1 MSKSIAKNAIYKLL
15 LNIFNIIVPLL
26 VGSYVLRVLQDI
38 EMGKVNYAQSVY
50 QYFYIFATFGVYQ
63 YGLREI
69 SRVKDDKEKLS
80 KVFTNIFLITL
91 ITNLVIGIIYIVFMN
106 TIFLQNSI
114 HTMAI
119 IMTMNFLSNIFYVE
133 WAAEGLEYF
142 DFITIKTIIVQ
153 SIYSILVIIMVKSS
167 SDANIYVALMAVAL
181 FVNYVISFIYVKRK
195 ISFNFKYINIKNHIK
210 PMVLVV
216 ILSNANIL
224 YTNLDKL
231 MLGSLINPT
240 VVAYYTTALAIAYII
255 NNLLLT
261 FVHVTIPRLSFF
273 VAHDNIGEYTVLL
286 NKISK
291 IYLMIL
297 FPAAIG
303 LYVVGRECIIIYGG
317 MDFINAV
324 PLMSC
329 FAFYM
334 ITVGYENIIS
344 NQIMYLMGKE
354 KEQVKY
360 VFVGGAINLFLNT
373 ALYSIGIF
381 TARTS
386 ILTTIFANGVLV
398 ILEYIYIKNK
408 LKLEINLFGLD
419 KIKYFFIS
427 LIFIPV
433 TIVIRT
439 FVSGIFS
446 LLIVIVGVN
455 VLLYFSIL
463 LIIRD
468 ELLLEGIKLAKKYI
482 KYQFN
487 K

>member
-69 SRVKDDKEKLS
+69 SRVKDDKDKLS

-133 WAAEGLEYF
+133 WAAEGLECF
-142 DFITIKTIIVQ
+142 DFITIKTIVVQ

-195 ISFNFKYINIKNHIK
+195 ISFNFKYINVKKHIK

-240 VVAYYTTALAIAYII
+240 VVAYYTAALAIAYII

-433 TIVIRT
+433 TIGIRT

-455 VLLYFSIL
+455 VLLYFYIL

-482 KYQFN
+482 KDQFN

>member
-433 TIVIRT
+433 TIGIRT